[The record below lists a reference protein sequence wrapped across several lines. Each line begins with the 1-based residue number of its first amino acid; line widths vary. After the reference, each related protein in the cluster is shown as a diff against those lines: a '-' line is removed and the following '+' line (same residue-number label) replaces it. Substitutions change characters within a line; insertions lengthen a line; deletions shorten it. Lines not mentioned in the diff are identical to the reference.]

1 MQIEIHDSR
10 SSACKTKP
18 ARAFFLC
25 TLSDL
30 RYKFYSSM
38 RVARSTSGTNVSG
51 NMSFN
56 KFNTVEQMVLDAVR
70 NSGRTTFLKPGGGA

>member
-1 MQIEIHDSR
+1 MPKRSR
-10 SSACKTKP
+10 VG
-18 ARAFFLC
+18 RFYLC
-25 TLSDL
+25 TLPDL

-38 RVARSTSGTNVSG
+38 RVARSTSGTNASG

-56 KFNTVEQMVLDAVR
+56 ESNTIEQMVLDAAR